1 MTEPVNDT
9 KLDGLTRLTIEYLDA
24 QGNVQRS
31 EAMEGTQFTLRVQG
45 EGLHVVNAQAQATEA
60 AIEISNSRPR
70 WQQPLP
76 LALILLGIAALL
88 TTLDLWIAHNPDQ
101 DSRNYVS
108 FALGLLGGVAAW
120 AAVWALLGKII
131 AKQAHYV
138 WHVCIALAGLIALD
152 LVQSAMHFLSFALG
166 WHALGRIDVL
176 STLFAA
182 GLIIWAHL
190 ALIVPLGKTK
200 HLRVAMASFTAVSIA
215 LLMWT
220 NHRRS
225 DSTLDT
231 LHSPHLYRPSLQL
244 VQPSTP
250 EAFFTK
256 AQSMEAI
263 LKAKTAITEPGEDNT
278 EAE

>member
-1 MTEPVNDT
+1 MTDTVNSSKPDS
-9 KLDGLTRLTIEYLDA
+9 LTRLTIEYLDA
-24 QGNVQRS
+24 QGNLQRS
-31 EAMEGTQFTLRVQG
+31 EEMQGTQFTLRVQG
-45 EGLHVVNAQAQATEA
+45 DGLQLAHAASPATEEQSEA
-60 AIEISNSRPR
+60 PNTRPR
-70 WQQPLP
+70 WQQPIP
-76 LALILLGIAALL
+76 IALILLGIAALL
-88 TTLDLWIAHNPDQ
+88 TTVDLWIAHNPDQ

-108 FALGLLGGVAAW
+108 FTLGLLGGVAAW

-131 AKQAHYV
+131 AKQAHYG

-152 LVQSAMHFLSFALG
+152 IAQSAMHFFSFAMG
-166 WHALGRIDVL
+166 WHALGRMDIL

-182 GLIIWAHL
+182 GLVIWAHL
-190 ALIVPLGKTK
+190 SLIVPLGKAK
-200 HLRVAMASFTAVSIA
+200 HLRVAMVSFTAVSMA

-244 VQPSTP
+244 TKPSTP
-250 EAFFTK
+250 EAFFTQ
-256 AQSMEAI
+256 AQSMEAT
-263 LKAKTAITEPGEDNT
+263 LKAKAAITEPGEDNT